1 MASGVLHLPASWL
14 VLISE
19 DHDQVCILMTHA
31 EQLPIHVTPEVAV
44 EIPEI
49 HVTDTEEISAGDRI
63 RLTDSEVLIL
73 TAAGS
78 LTELT
83 LVLQQSLIRLIIM
96 AGVSSVGV
104 RGLLADYR
112 LVVCSRSL
120 VVV

>member
-1 MASGVLHLPASWL
+1 MALGVLHLPASWL

-19 DHDQVCILMTHA
+19 DHDRVCILMTHA
-31 EQLPIHVTPEVAV
+31 EQVPIHETPEVAA

-49 HVTDTEEISAGDRI
+49 PVTDTEEISPGDRI

-83 LVLQQSLIRLIIM
+83 LVLQQSLIRLIITARM
-96 AGVSSVGV
+96 SSVEV

-112 LVVCSRSL
+112 LVVCSRRL
-120 VVV
+120 VV